1 MDALIGVFA
10 GLALSAAVGFRVFV
24 PLLFTGAAARLGY
37 LELTRDM
44 TWLASDAALVALA
57 TATLLEVSAY
67 YVPWLDNLLDAI
79 AAPAAVG
86 AGVITWAAVTPE
98 LSPLLRWTLAIV
110 AGGGAAGLVQSGTTL
125 LRLHSSTLTAGLGNP
140 VVATGELAGS
150 VSLSV
155 LAVLAPLLAA
165 MLVVLLLVGL
175 GGFYRRA
182 TRRRNAPRTRSRKGP
197 PARG

>member
-1 MDALIGVFA
+1 MDALVGVLA

-24 PLLFTGAAARLGY
+24 PLLLAGSAARLGL

-44 TWLASDAALVALA
+44 AWLGSDAALVALA
-57 TATLLEVSAY
+57 TATVLEVSAY
-67 YVPWLDNLLDAI
+67 YVPWLDNLLDMVAT
-79 AAPAAVG
+79 PTAVV
-86 AGVITWAAVTPE
+86 AGVIAWAAVTPE
-98 LSPLLRWTLAIV
+98 LSPLLRWTLAVV

-125 LRLHSSTLTAGLGNP
+125 LRLHSSAFTAGLGNP

-155 LAVLAPLLAA
+155 LAVVAPVLGA
-165 MLVVLLLVGL
+165 MLVVLMLVGL

-182 TRRRNAPRTRSRKGP
+182 TSRRNAAPYSKP
-197 PARG
+197 

>member
-24 PLLFTGAAARLGY
+24 PLLLTGVAARFGY

-44 TWLASDAALVALA
+44 TWLGSDAALVALA
-57 TATLLEVSAY
+57 TATVLEVSAY
-67 YVPWLDNLLDAI
+67 YVPWLDNLLDTVAT
-79 AAPAAVG
+79 PTAVV
-86 AGVITWAAVTPE
+86 AGVIAWAAVTPE
-98 LSPLLRWTLAIV
+98 LSPLLRWTVAVV
-110 AGGGAAGLVQSGTTL
+110 AGGGVAGLVQSGTTL
-125 LRLHSSTLTAGLGNP
+125 LRLHSSAFTAGLGNP

-165 MLVVLLLVGL
+165 TLVVLVLVGL

-182 TRRRNAPRTRSRKGP
+182 TRRRNAAPYAKS
-197 PARG
+197 